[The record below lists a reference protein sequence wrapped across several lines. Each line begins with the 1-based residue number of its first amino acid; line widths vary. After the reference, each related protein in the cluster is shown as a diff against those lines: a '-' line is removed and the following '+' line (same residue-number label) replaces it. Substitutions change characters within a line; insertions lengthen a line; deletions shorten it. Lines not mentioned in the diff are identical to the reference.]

1 MTDTQPDPAD
11 SKQPDSTST
20 TPGAPA
26 VPPMPGIQPDTTA
39 AATTVPAPATKPS
52 TRRTLTTLLIGAVA
66 GAAIVGGTWYA
77 TSHDTSSSSAPTAGT
92 PVEALEAEAQQ
103 DGTFTLTGDFTLTDG
118 AISDDTGGCEGS
130 GGYEDIELGT
140 SVTVY
145 DAGGSVIATSSLIL
159 SEFDE
164 AAGTCTYDVAVDDV
178 PADEDFYQVEIG
190 HRGKLQLS
198 AEEAKSGGFS
208 GSLGND

>member
-11 SKQPDSTST
+11 SKQPDSAST
-20 TPGAPA
+20 TPGAPT
-26 VPPMPGIQPDTTA
+26 VPPIPDTTA
-39 AATTVPAPATKPS
+39 AATIVPAPATKPS

-66 GAAIVGGTWYA
+66 GAASVGGTWYI
-77 TSHDTSSSSAPTAGT
+77 TSHDTSSSDSTPTAGT
-92 PVEALEAEAQQ
+92 PVEVLEAEAQQ
-103 DGTFTLTGDFTLTDG
+103 EGTFTLTGDFTLTDG

-164 AAGTCTYDVAVDDV
+164 AAETCTYDVAVDDV